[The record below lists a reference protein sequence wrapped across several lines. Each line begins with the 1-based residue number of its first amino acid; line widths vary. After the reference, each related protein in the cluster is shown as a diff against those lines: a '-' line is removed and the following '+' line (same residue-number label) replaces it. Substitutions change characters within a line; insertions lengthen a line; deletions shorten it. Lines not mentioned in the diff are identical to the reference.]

1 MKKLVSLILAL
12 AVALSL
18 TGAAF
23 AEEPVT
29 ITYATFSASG
39 AQEETLKKMVEV
51 FEEKNPDIKVD
62 VQLTGYDD
70 YFTKLATTVGGGNAP
85 DVFEMNMENFLAYM
99 LRGACADLTGL
110 VDPASY
116 SEGTLSAVSSDGKLY
131 AVPMSFSTCVLFY
144 NKALFDQA
152 GIDYPDDTW
161 TWTEAQAA
169 AEKIRALGDDIWGY
183 YQPISYN
190 EFYKSKFMDYT
201 DPLRVI
207 TSRTEGTA
215 TYTALLFIPGS
226 TPYDY
231 YTKEYEKGLALYA
244 SGVMIM
250 EKCGDLLPD
259 YFSFVKGVVD
269 SEDLSLNI
277 SRETLQK
284 DNQLKLMR
292 NSLEKKIKNELHAM
306 LVNDREKYETF
317 WKSFGRQIK
326 FGIYGDYGMHKDL
339 LGDLL
344 MFYSAKEKKL
354 VTLDEY
360 IEKMPEDQKFIYF
373 AAGDDTDRL
382 SKLPNAQLVLSK
394 GYDLLL
400 CTEDV
405 DEFCLQVMHEYKEK
419 TFQNINAGDLGL
431 ETEDEKKAAEAA
443 ETENKDLFEEIKKD
457 LNGKV
462 KEVKVNPTLQEHPVT
477 LTAEGGISMEMEKVL
492 RRMPNAEGVESTKV
506 LELNPNHTVF
516 AALKA
521 AHAAGDA
528 DKVAKYAELLYDQAL
543 LIAGLPIEDPVAYA
557 QLVCGLM
564 Q

>member
-12 AVALSL
+12 AVALAL

-190 EFYKSKFMDYT
+190 EFYKSVKGNGGSLLNEDYT
-201 DPLRVI
+201 AFTVN
-207 TSRTEGTA
+207 
-215 TYTALLFIPGS
+215 
-226 TPYDY
+226 TP
-231 YTKEYEKGLALYA
+231 ENVA
-244 SGVMIM
+244 V
-250 EKCGDLLPD
+250 
-259 YFSFVKGVVD
+259 
-269 SEDLSLNI
+269 
-277 SRETLQK
+277 
-284 DNQLKLMR
+284 
-292 NSLEKKIKNELHAM
+292 LEAM
-306 LVNDREKYETF
+306 LARVRGEDR
-317 WKSFGRQIK
+317 
-326 FGIYGDYGMHKDL
+326 
-339 LGDLL
+339 
-344 MFYSAKEKKL
+344 
-354 VTLDEY
+354 V
-360 IEKMPEDQKFIYF
+360 
-373 AAGDDTDRL
+373 
-382 SKLPNAQLVLSK
+382 
-394 GYDLLL
+394 
-400 CTEDV
+400 
-405 DEFCLQVMHEYKEK
+405 
-419 TFQNINAGDLGL
+419 
-431 ETEDEKKAAEAA
+431 
-443 ETENKDLFEEIKKD
+443 
-457 LNGKV
+457 
-462 KEVKVNPTLQEHPVT
+462 
-477 LTAEGGISMEMEKVL
+477 
-492 RRMPNAEGVESTKV
+492 MPNAEDMAGRGDWDLFSEGKLGMLVSGIWGFQTFTDQCDFDWDITVEPGFKDKSTFFFANVNCVSTESDKQEAAARFV
-506 LELNPNHTVF
+506 DAMGSDPDIVQLRLDASWELPTIADQTKLTQYLEVTPPDNREAVF
-516 AALKA
+516 DSMDYA
-521 AHAAGDA
+521 
-528 DKVAKYAELLYDQAL
+528 VAPPAL
-543 LIAGLPIEDPVAYA
+543 LEQGAVSEIIGNVLGTLETNDMTAQEALDEIQA
-557 QLVCGLM
+557 QLEEADLL
-564 Q
+564 